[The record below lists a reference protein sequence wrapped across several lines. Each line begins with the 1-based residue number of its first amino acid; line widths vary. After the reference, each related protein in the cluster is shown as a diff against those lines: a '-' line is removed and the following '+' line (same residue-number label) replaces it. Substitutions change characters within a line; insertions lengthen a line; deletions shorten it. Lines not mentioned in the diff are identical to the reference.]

1 MTSEPSI
8 PILAYAF
15 IGITTLVLTYVTVMD
30 NGSPNIQNNGPA
42 SMTSLLP
49 SVGQSATPSAS
60 AQSSVPVAVAVPAT
74 PSLPN
79 MFQGPLPKTEGPQ
92 LKIGGKTKG
101 RKNKNKNTK
110 RRKH

>member
-30 NGSPNIQNNGPA
+30 NGSPNMQNNEPA

-49 SVGQSATPSAS
+49 SVGQSTTPSAS
-60 AQSSVPVAVAVPAT
+60 AQSSVPVAVPAT

-79 MFQGPLPKTEGPQ
+79 MFQGPLPKPEGPQ